1 VVIELAGEW
10 VCQQLSLMMARYPWL
25 RQQMQFNRLK
35 RREFITLL
43 GGAAAWPLAARAQ
56 QPAMPV
62 VGFLRDSTAAGSE
75 FIVNALRKGLAEAGF
90 VEGRNLTIEY
100 AWTDGRSERLSALAA
115 ALVGRHVAVIVSSAL
130 SATYVAQT
138 ATSTIPVV
146 FAVNSDPVASKL
158 VASLSRP
165 GGNLTGVAYL
175 TSELGGKRLGLMHEM
190 VPKVADFA
198 LLAHPTYP
206 SSAPFIS
213 DVKAAARSMGLRIE
227 VFNAST
233 ESEIDTAFAALSARR
248 LGALL
253 IANYPLF
260 TTRRE
265 RVIALAARYAV
276 PTMYVQ
282 REFASAGGLITYGT
296 DLTEVYR
303 LTGGYAGRILKGDK
317 PADLP
322 VLPADQVRDDH
333 KPQDGEGARPRR
345 AG

>member
-1 VVIELAGEW
+1 
-10 VCQQLSLMMARYPWL
+10 MT
-25 RQQMQFNRLK
+25 
-35 RREFITLL
+35 RRDFITLL
-43 GGAAAWPLAARAQ
+43 GGAVAAWPLAARAQ
-56 QPAMPV
+56 QAATPV
-62 VGFLRDSTAAGSE
+62 VGFLRDFTAAGSE
-75 FIVNALRKGLAEAGF
+75 FMVNGVRKGLAEAGF

-115 ALVGRHVAVIVSSAL
+115 ELVDRHARVIVSSSL
-130 SATYVAQT
+130 NATYAAKA

-146 FAVNSDPVASKL
+146 FAVNNDPGATKL
-158 VASLSRP
+158 VASVNRP

-175 TSELGGKRLGLMHEM
+175 TSELGAKRLGLMHEI

-198 LLAHPTYP
+198 VLAHPTYP

-213 DVKAAARSMGLRIE
+213 DVKAAALRMGLRIE

-253 IANYPLF
+253 MAGHPLF

-265 RVIALAARYAV
+265 RIIALAARYAV
-276 PTMYVQ
+276 PTMYTV
-282 REFASAGGLITYGT
+282 REFATAGGLIAYGT
-296 DLTEVYR
+296 DLAEMYR
-303 LTGGYAGRILKGDK
+303 LTGSYAGRILRGDK

-322 VLPADQVRDDH
+322 VLLPTKFEMIINLRTAKALGLDVPDKLLALADEVI
-333 KPQDGEGARPRR
+333 E
-345 AG
+345 